1 MVHVYAKITECMYDM
16 NSDLCSAPLLTC
28 SWVLSASSEVMIM
41 GRMCLLTLSTE
52 VFFRRRSI
60 FWRKIVG
67 TLGRG
72 RRGEV
77 ERGEVEGG
85 EVEGGEV
92 EGGGCDG
99 RRDGRQAQV

>member
-1 MVHVYAKITECMYDM
+1 
-16 NSDLCSAPLLTC
+16 
-28 SWVLSASSEVMIM
+28 M

-67 TLGRG
+67 TLDGGR
-72 RRGEV
+72 
-77 ERGEVEGG
+77 RGEVEGG

-92 EGGGCDG
+92 EGGEVEGGEVEGGEVEGGEVDHFCLL
-99 RRDGRQAQV
+99 